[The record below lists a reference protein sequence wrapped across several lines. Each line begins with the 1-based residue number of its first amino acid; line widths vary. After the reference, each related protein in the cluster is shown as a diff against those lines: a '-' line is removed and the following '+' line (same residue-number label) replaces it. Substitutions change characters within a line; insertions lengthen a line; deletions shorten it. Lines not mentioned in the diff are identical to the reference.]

1 MVRSMNLLWVIIV
14 ILVILLL
21 LCIIVPIKIEANI
34 HLKTSNTLNE
44 EDIISKDY
52 IKIYVL
58 RVIKVKTIK
67 LNKKNK
73 TGKKRKDIK
82 KIINYIYTFL
92 NQYIKYNNQSKI
104 LMSKKDLKKINNSLT
119 FDKFHLDFGIN
130 LKEPITNAYI
140 IAIFNTLI
148 NLYIAKNDKKFNLN
162 NTCYYT
168 YISDRILDLKFYGII
183 NFKLTNTII
192 VIIKIIINL
201 RKVVKQ
207 NGKTTSN

>member
-21 LCIIVPIKIEANI
+21 SCIIVPIKIEANI

-104 LMSKKDLKKINNSLT
+104 LMSKKI
-119 FDKFHLDFGIN
+119 
-130 LKEPITNAYI
+130 
-140 IAIFNTLI
+140 
-148 NLYIAKNDKKFNLN
+148 
-162 NTCYYT
+162 
-168 YISDRILDLKFYGII
+168 
-183 NFKLTNTII
+183 
-192 VIIKIIINL
+192 
-201 RKVVKQ
+201 
-207 NGKTTSN
+207 